1 MKNYLGRMPFIFSL
15 QHEEVLELPE
25 ESLNDLNT
33 KLAELSCDMP
43 LSLPLPQEDEE
54 DQEKEVDK
62 GNKSTYLLNGR
73 SLLYMMLHPFL
84 QEHPG
89 GEDVLLEYAGRDAT
103 ISFRSVGHSGAA
115 LKAMEKYVIGILPD
129 RQRLFPSDS
138 QSRWS
143 IV

>member
-54 DQEKEVDK
+54 NENEEDQEKEVDK
-62 GNKSTYLLNGR
+62 ETNLPIYSMEEV
-73 SLLYMMLHPFL
+73 SCHDSFDDCWMILYDKVNNFN
-84 QEHPG
+84 
-89 GEDVLLEYAGRDAT
+89 
-103 ISFRSVGHSGAA
+103 I
-115 LKAMEKYVIGILPD
+115 LKKNI
-129 RQRLFPSDS
+129 
-138 QSRWS
+138 
-143 IV
+143 